1 MNEKEIEKVLNTF
14 YIFDIKVKWRDW
26 RVYDIDFSIK
36 SGNDLV
42 VLSVAVIYDMRATKE
57 QNISNFCEKI
67 ENELIN
73 SFRKDK

>member
-1 MNEKEIEKVLNTF
+1 MNEKEIEKVLKTF
-14 YIFDIKVKWRDW
+14 YIFDLHVKWRDW

-36 SGNDLV
+36 LGNELV

-67 ENELIN
+67 DNELIN
-73 SFRKDK
+73 IFRKDR